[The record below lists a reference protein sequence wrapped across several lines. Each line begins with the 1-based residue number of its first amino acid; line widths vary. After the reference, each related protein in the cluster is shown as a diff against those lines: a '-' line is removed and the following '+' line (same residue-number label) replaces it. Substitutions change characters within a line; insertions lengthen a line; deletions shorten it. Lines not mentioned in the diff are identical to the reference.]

1 MEVLYLIFF
10 LKTMAKVKSHEIN
23 SKERYKIIGNFFDII
38 ANLKSKKEVVD
49 FFVGLLT
56 PSENLMVARRIQI
69 AQLLIEGESYETIKN
84 KLKVSFQTIT
94 KTERWLHSEDENYN
108 SWLAKCL
115 KIKPSKNNRE
125 IEKENLL
132 DRYSHHR
139 FIKNLLK

>member
-1 MEVLYLIFF
+1 
-10 LKTMAKVKSHEIN
+10 MAKVKSHEID
-23 SKERYKIIGNFFDII
+23 SKERYTIIGNFFDII

-69 AQLLIEGESYETIKN
+69 AQLLIEGEGYETIKN

-94 KTERWLHSEDENYN
+94 KTERWLHSEDEDYN

-115 KIKPSKNNRE
+115 KIKPLKNNRE
-125 IEKENLL
+125 IGKENLL

-139 FIKNLLK
+139 VIKNLLK

>member
-1 MEVLYLIFF
+1 
-10 LKTMAKVKSHEIN
+10 MAKVKSHEIN

-115 KIKPSKNNRE
+115 KTKTSKNNRE
-125 IEKENLL
+125 MERENLL

>member
-1 MEVLYLIFF
+1 
-10 LKTMAKVKSHEIN
+10 MAKVKSHEIN

-49 FFVGLLT
+49 FFMGLLT

-69 AQLLIEGESYETIKN
+69 AQLLIEGEGYETIKN

-94 KTERWLHSEDENYN
+94 KTERWLHSEDEDYN

-115 KIKPSKNNRE
+115 KIKPLKNNRE
-125 IEKENLL
+125 AEKENLL

-139 FIKNLLK
+139 IIKNLLK

>member
-1 MEVLYLIFF
+1 
-10 LKTMAKVKSHEIN
+10 MAKVKSHEIN

-56 PSENLMVARRIQI
+56 PSESLMVARRIQI
-69 AQLLIEGESYETIKN
+69 AQLLIEGEGYETIKN

-108 SWLAKCL
+108 NWLAKCL
-115 KIKPSKNNRE
+115 KIKPLKNNSE

>member
-1 MEVLYLIFF
+1 
-10 LKTMAKVKSHEIN
+10 MAKVKSHEIN

-69 AQLLIEGESYETIKN
+69 AQLLIEGEGYETIKN

-94 KTERWLHSEDENYN
+94 KTERWLHSEDEDYN
-108 SWLAKCL
+108 NWLAKCL
-115 KIKPSKNNRE
+115 KIKPLKNNKE

-132 DRYSHHR
+132 NRYSHHR

>member
-1 MEVLYLIFF
+1 
-10 LKTMAKVKSHEIN
+10 MAKVKSHEIN
-23 SKERYKIIGNFFDII
+23 AKERHKIIGNFFDII

-69 AQLLIEGESYETIKN
+69 AQLLIEGEGYETIKN

-94 KTERWLHSEDENYN
+94 KTERWLHSEDEDYN

-115 KIKPSKNNRE
+115 KIKPLKNNKE

-139 FIKNLLK
+139 VIKNLLK

>member
-1 MEVLYLIFF
+1 
-10 LKTMAKVKSHEIN
+10 MAKVKSHEVN

-69 AQLLIEGESYETIKN
+69 AQLLIEGEGYETIKN

-94 KTERWLHSEDENYN
+94 KTERWLHSEDEDYN
-108 SWLAKCL
+108 NWLAKCL
-115 KIKPSKNNRE
+115 KIKPSKNNRGL
-125 IEKENLL
+125 EKENLL
-132 DRYSHHR
+132 NRYSHHR